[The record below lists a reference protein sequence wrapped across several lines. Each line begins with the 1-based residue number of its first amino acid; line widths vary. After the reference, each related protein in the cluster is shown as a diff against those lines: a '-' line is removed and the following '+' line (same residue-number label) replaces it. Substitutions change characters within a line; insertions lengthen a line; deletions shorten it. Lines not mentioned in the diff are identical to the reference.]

1 MTQRKAEIL
10 LAVVIASRA
19 TSFVFNKIGLATMH
33 PFNMLAVRFLLGF
46 VLLAAIFHKRLL
58 PHLNCR
64 TVLFGALVGLN
75 FFAIM
80 SCEMFALQTAASGTV
95 SLLENLAIIFVPLAE
110 ALLHRRAP
118 KGMSVLCAGIAVA
131 GVFLLT
137 MRGGQFA
144 LGRGEGIALISAM
157 LYTRGIINID
167 RTSHRCDA
175 FTIGVLE
182 VGFLGFYALIA
193 SCIFETPRLP
203 NTGAE
208 WSIILA
214 LAVVCTGFGYTFQP
228 VAQSHTTAERS
239 SLFCALSPAV
249 ATVLGAIVLRE
260 AFTPL
265 NLLGIVLILGG
276 ILLPHFVKEKKA
288 MKYKTFLF
296 DMDGTTMN
304 TLDDLHDAVNRT
316 LRLHGYPERTPAQI
330 RDATGNGAKDLIAQS
345 LPQGVDTPDFDA
357 VLQDYRAWYEAH
369 SCVKTAPYPGT
380 VETLRELQRRGA
392 AVAIISNK
400 NDPAV
405 QALGEKF
412 FPGIPVLG
420 EVPPLPRKPAPDM
433 VDAMLQKLGASRDD
447 AVYIGDSE
455 VDIATARNCRMDFI
469 GVSWGFRGREKLLE
483 IAPKATVVDTWEEFL
498 QIVD

>member
-1 MTQRKAEIL
+1 MTQRKAELL
-10 LAVVIASRA
+10 LAAVIAGRA
-19 TSFVFNKIGLATMH
+19 TSFIFNKIGLGTMS

-46 VLLAAIFHKRLL
+46 VLLVAIFHKRLL
-58 PHLNCR
+58 QHLDRR
-64 TVLFGALVGLN
+64 TLLFGALVGLN
-75 FFAIM
+75 FFAVM
-80 SCEMFALQTAASGTV
+80 ACEMFALQTAASGTV

-110 ALLHRRAP
+110 ALLHRRTP
-118 KGMSVLCAGIAVA
+118 NRISVLCAGIAVA

-137 MRGGQFA
+137 MHGGRFA
-144 LGRGEGIALISAM
+144 LGRGECISLVSAM
-157 LYTRGIINID
+157 LYTCGIITID

-182 VGFLGFYALIA
+182 VGFLGLYAMIA

-208 WSIILA
+208 WGIILA
-214 LAVVCTGFGYTFQP
+214 LAVVCTGFGYTLQP

-265 NLLGIVLILGG
+265 NLLGIVLILGS
-276 ILLPHFVKEKKA
+276 ILLPHLVKGKKP

-296 DMDGTTMN
+296 DMDGTVLN
-304 TLDDLHDAVNRT
+304 TLTDLQDAVNRT
-316 LRLHGYPERTPAQI
+316 LRLHDLPERTAQQI
-330 RDATGNGAKDLIAQS
+330 QDATGNGAAELIADS
-345 LPQGVDTPDFDA
+345 LPRGKDTPDFDTI
-357 VLQDYRAWYEAH
+357 LKDYRAWYEAH

-380 VETLRELQRRGA
+380 VETLRKLQKRGA
-392 AVAIISNK
+392 GVAIISNK
-400 NDPAV
+400 NGPAV
-405 QALGEKF
+405 KALGEKF

-420 EVPPLPRKPAPDM
+420 ETPPMARKPAPDM
-433 VDAMLQKLGASRDD
+433 VDYMLEQLHASRDD
-447 AVYIGDSE
+447 AVYVGDSE

-483 IAPKATVVDTWEEFL
+483 IAPNATVVDSWEEFL
-498 QIVD
+498 QIID